1 MRHIFA
7 LYVVAINTKKSI
19 TIVESNR
26 TYMYLRLPRSAKS
39 KKLSETTVLLYVIVI
54 ATCEGAKSHTTLGFQ
69 SRGEKI

>member
-1 MRHIFA
+1 MQI
-7 LYVVAINTKKSI
+7 KKGKI
-19 TIVESNR
+19 WFNKK
-26 TYMYLRLPRSAKS
+26 RSAKS